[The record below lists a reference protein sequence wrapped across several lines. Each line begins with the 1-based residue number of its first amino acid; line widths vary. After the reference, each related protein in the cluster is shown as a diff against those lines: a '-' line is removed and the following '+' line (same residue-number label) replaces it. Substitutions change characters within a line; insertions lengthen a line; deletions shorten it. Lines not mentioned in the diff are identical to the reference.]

1 MRTLSKK
8 HGIEPMKCDF
18 RVFDAFVLDSVH
30 SRTCMPS
37 QVSAV
42 HLTKIALT
50 SLTFGIQNFSQQ
62 GRSGTA
68 SKRTAGPARPT
79 EGPIL
84 IWGCSCPNL
93 PC

>member
-37 QVSAV
+37 
-42 HLTKIALT
+42 
-50 SLTFGIQNFSQQ
+50 
-62 GRSGTA
+62 
-68 SKRTAGPARPT
+68 
-79 EGPIL
+79 
-84 IWGCSCPNL
+84 
-93 PC
+93 